1 MSFKKIIVVI
11 VVMLMLL
18 SIYSNNFISS
28 AEDSPAPKGGSGDGY
43 STKMSEL
50 LGNEW
55 YSNDDSVTK
64 ITNPVETII
73 NVVRVI
79 GMCVA
84 IVMLLVVA
92 MKYMTSAGD
101 KAEIKKSA
109 IIYVVGALV
118 LFGAVGLL
126 SIISQFAGLIH

>member
-28 AEDSPAPKGGSGDGY
+28 AEESPAPDGDY
-43 STKMSEL
+43 SSKMSDL

-55 YSNDDSVTK
+55 YSNDNSVGK

-92 MKYMTSAGD
+92 MKYMTSAPGD

-109 IIYVVGALV
+109 VVYVVGALV

-126 SIISQFAGLIH
+126 GIISDFAGIIS

>member
-28 AEDSPAPKGGSGDGY
+28 ATTDKEEVAADGY
-43 STKMSEL
+43 GTQMKTYITAPW
-50 LGNEW
+50 N
-55 YSNDDSVTK
+55 SNGSVVTK
-64 ITNPVETII
+64 ISSPITII
-73 NVVRVI
+73 IAVVRII

-92 MKYMTSAGD
+92 MKYMTSAPGD

-109 IIYVVGALV
+109 VVYVVGALV

-126 SIISQFAGLIH
+126 GIISDFAGNIS